1 MIPSRIDLRRRR
13 LRAARTWL
21 LLITA
26 GVVSLSGCGG
36 SSSSSYSS
44 ETAGHHEPARIEPI
58 KGTDV
63 MRVIFTAEGAE
74 RVGLETDAV
83 RREGQELVVPD
94 GAVIYDAEG
103 NAYAYTAP
111 KPLTFVRQEIQ
122 IDRSEGN
129 SVMLSDGP
137 PAGTEVVTIGTAEVY
152 GTEFEVAH

>member
-1 MIPSRIDLRRRR
+1 MIRSRIDLGCRR
-13 LRAARTWL
+13 LRTACTGL

-44 ETAGHHEPARIEPI
+44 ETASHHEPAKIEPI

-63 MRVIFTAEGAE
+63 MRVIFSAEGAE
-74 RVGLETDAV
+74 RVGLKTEAV
-83 RREGQELVVPD
+83 RQEGQELVVPY
-94 GAVIYDAEG
+94 GAIIYDAEG

-111 KPLTFVRQEIQ
+111 KPLTFVRQKIE
-122 IDRSEGN
+122 IDRFEGN

-137 PAGTEVVTIGTAEVY
+137 SSGTEVVTVGTAEVY